1 MVFDIAHCVMSAKAT
16 AIFEADD
23 RQFSTALLNINRKL
37 LQFQQTIAKLAIG
50 FEVLKKGAE
59 LVGQG
64 IEHFTSA
71 LDKGGELLDLS
82 NNTGIAVK
90 DLAVLQQ
97 QFKLSGKAA
106 EDVGPVMA
114 KMMKGLETGSAAG
127 TIKRLGLDMDDLRKK
142 TPADQFRLIGE
153 AINKLPDPAERA
165 TAAMEVF
172 GKSGASLLAVF
183 ADGGFGQA
191 AEQVGNQAELL
202 NKDAA
207 LFDDISDKLA
217 TAGLKV
223 QGFFV
228 GVADRVAPV
237 IKPLLDRF
245 AALDLSGLGQEV
257 GDFVALFIQAF
268 QDGKLGEIV
277 LTSMEL
283 SFAEAANFLLGLLTA
298 IGNVIAQMLLEGPK
312 NALAVLKIATTADFW
327 KALGAALLSIAARF
341 TAALLSGVA
350 DLIDNLKG
358 VPLIGDKIHGGA
370 QTVRSKANEMWNGA
384 NAIDAYGADK
394 LAPTIAA
401 IKTRMGEELQ
411 NIAAAASKGF
421 SDGNSVIDTS
431 GISKRLDKVV
441 GDVLNHAQRAQDEAL
456 KELPTKTP
464 NAPVGEQLDD
474 KAAFSHLQKIGGG
487 GYTSAGDPLLTES
500 RQQTR
505 ELRELNKGV
514 KTLIE
519 KQPRQS
525 TGLVPVFT

>member
-1 MVFDIAHCVMSAKAT
+1 MSAKAT

-23 RQFSTALLNINRKL
+23 KQLSNALLNINRKL
-37 LQFQQTIAKLAIG
+37 LAFQHTIAKLAVG
-50 FEVLKKGAE
+50 FAVLKKGAE

-64 IEHFTSA
+64 VEHFTAA

-114 KMMKGLETGSAAG
+114 KMMKGIESGSAAG
-127 TIKRLGLDMDDLRKK
+127 TIKRLGIDMDELRKK
-142 TPADQFRLIGE
+142 TPSEQFQAIGE

-165 TAAMEVF
+165 TAAMNIF

-183 ADGGFGQA
+183 ADKGFGQA

-207 LFDDISDKLA
+207 IFDDISDKLA
-217 TAGLKV
+217 TVGLKV

-245 AALDLSGLGQEV
+245 ATLDLSSLGQQV

-283 SFAEAANFLLGLLTA
+283 SFANAANFLMGLVAA
-298 IGNVIAQMLLEGPK
+298 IGRALAEYFMQGPK
-312 NALAVLKIATTADFW
+312 NSLAVLQIATTADFW
-327 KALGAALLSIAARF
+327 KGLGAALLSMAASF
-341 TAALLSGVA
+341 TAALLDGVA
-350 DLIDNLKG
+350 DLIDKLSG
-358 VPLIGDKIHGGA
+358 IPGIGNKIHGSAGA
-370 QTVRSKANEMWNGA
+370 IHSKASEMREGA
-384 NAIDAYGADK
+384 AVLDDYGAAK
-394 LAPTIAA
+394 LTPAFEI
-401 IKTRMGEELQ
+401 IKQRMGEELRA
-411 NIAAAASKGF
+411 IAEAAGKGF
-421 SDGNSVIDTS
+421 DAGNSVIDTGS
-431 GISKRLDKVV
+431 ISKRLDKVV
-441 GDVLNHAQRAQDEAL
+441 GEVLDHAQKAQDEAL

-464 NAPVGEQLDD
+464 NAPTGEELDN
-474 KAAFSHLQKIGGG
+474 KPAFSHLQKIGGG
-487 GYTSAGDPLLTES
+487 GYTSGGDPLLTES

-505 ELRELNKGV
+505 ELRDLNKNV

-519 KQPRQS
+519 KQPRAS
-525 TGLVPVFT
+525 AGLVPVFT

>member
-1 MVFDIAHCVMSAKAT
+1 MSAKAT

-23 RQFSTALLNINRKL
+23 KHLSNALLNINRKL
-37 LQFQQTIAKLAIG
+37 LAFQHTLAKLAVG
-50 FEVLKKGAE
+50 FIVLKKGAE

-64 IEHFTSA
+64 VEHFTAA

-114 KMMKGLETGSAAG
+114 KMMKGIGSGSAAG
-127 TIKRLGLDMDDLRKK
+127 TIKRLGLDMDELRKK
-142 TPADQFRLIGE
+142 TPTEQFQAIGE
-153 AINKLPDPAERA
+153 AINKLPDPAQRA

-183 ADGGFGQA
+183 ADGSFGQA
-191 AEQVGNQAELL
+191 AQQVGNQADLL

-223 QGFFV
+223 QGFFI

-245 AALDLSGLGQEV
+245 AMLDLSRLGQQV

-268 QDGKLGEIV
+268 ADGKLGEIV

-312 NALAVLKIATTADFW
+312 NALTVLKIATTADFW
-327 KALGAALLSIAARF
+327 KSLGAALLSIAARF
-341 TAALLSGVA
+341 TAALLGAVA
-350 DLIDNLKG
+350 ELIDGLSG
-358 VPLIGDKIHGGA
+358 IPLIGDKIHGGA
-370 QTVRSKANEMWNGA
+370 QAVRSKANEMWKGA
-384 NAIDAYGADK
+384 NVIDAYGADK
-394 LAPTIAA
+394 LTPTIEA

-421 SDGNSVIDTS
+421 TEGNAVLDTAS
-431 GISKRLDKVV
+431 ISKRLDKVV
-441 GDVLNHAQRAQDEAL
+441 GEVLDHAQEAQDNAL

-464 NAPVGEQLDD
+464 NAPTGEELDN
-474 KAAFSHLQKIGGG
+474 KPAFSHLQRIGGG
-487 GYTSAGDPLLTES
+487 GYTSGGDPLLTES

-505 ELRELNKGV
+505 ELRDLNKNV

-519 KQPRQS
+519 KQPRPS
-525 TGLVPVFT
+525 AGLVSVFT

>member
-1 MVFDIAHCVMSAKAT
+1 MSAKAT

-23 RQFSTALLNINRKL
+23 KQFSNALLNINRKL
-37 LQFQQTIAKLAIG
+37 LQFQHTIAKLAIG

-59 LVGQG
+59 LVSAGV
-64 IEHFTSA
+64 EHFTAA

-82 NNTGIAVK
+82 NNTGIAVR
-90 DLAVLQQ
+90 DLAILQQ

-114 KMMKGLETGSAAG
+114 KMMKGIESGSAAG
-127 TIKRLGLDMDDLRKK
+127 IVKRLGLDMDELRKK
-142 TPADQFRLIGE
+142 TPSGQFQLIGE

-183 ADGGFGQA
+183 ADNGFGQA

-237 IKPLLDRF
+237 IKPLLDKF
-245 AALDLSGLGQEV
+245 ATLDLSSLGQEV
-257 GDFVALFIQAF
+257 GESIALFIQAF
-268 QDGKLGEIV
+268 QDGKLGEV
-277 LTSMEL
+277 LLTSMEL

-312 NALAVLKIATTADFW
+312 NALAILQIATTADFW

-341 TAALLSGVA
+341 TAALLSGIA

-358 VPLIGDKIHGGA
+358 IPLIGDKIHGGA
-370 QTVRSKANEMWNGA
+370 QAVRSKANEMWQGA
-384 NAIDAYGADK
+384 NAIDVYGSEK
-394 LAPTIAA
+394 LAPA
-401 IKTRMGEELQ
+401 IDIIKARMGEELQ
-411 NIAAAASKGF
+411 NIAAAAGKGF
-421 SDGNSVIDTS
+421 NDGNSVIDTS

-441 GDVLNHAQRAQDEAL
+441 TEVLDHVQESQDEAL
-456 KELPTKTP
+456 KELPTK
-464 NAPVGEQLDD
+464 APDAPIGEQLDN
-474 KAAFSHLQKIGGG
+474 KPAFSHLQKIGGG
-487 GYTSAGDPLLTES
+487 GYTSAGDPLLTET
-500 RQQTR
+500 RQQTK

-525 TGLVPVFT
+525 AGLNPVFT

>member
-1 MVFDIAHCVMSAKAT
+1 MSTKAT

-23 RQFSTALLNINRKL
+23 KQLSNALLNINRKL
-37 LQFQQTIAKLAIG
+37 LAFQHTIAKLAVG

-59 LVGQG
+59 LVSQG
-64 IEHFTSA
+64 IEHFTAA
-71 LDKGGELLDLS
+71 LDKGGQLLDLS
-82 NNTGIAVK
+82 NNTGIAIN

-114 KMMKGLETGSAAG
+114 KMMKNLETGSAAG
-127 TIKRLGLDMDDLRKK
+127 TIKRLGLDMDDLRKR
-142 TPADQFRLIGE
+142 TPAEQFRLIGE
-153 AINKLPDPAERA
+153 AINILPDPAERA
-165 TAAMEVF
+165 TAAMDVF

-183 ADGGFGQA
+183 ADHGFGQA

-202 NKDAA
+202 NRDAA

-245 AALDLSGLGQEV
+245 ATLDLSRLGQEV
-257 GDFVALFIQAF
+257 GNFVTLFVQAF
-268 QDGKLGEIV
+268 QDGKLGELL

-283 SFAEAANFLLGLLTA
+283 SFATAANFLLGLLTGL
-298 IGNVIAQMLLEGPK
+298 GNVLAQMMLEGPK
-312 NALAVLKIATTADFW
+312 NALTMLQLATTADFW
-327 KALGAALLSIAARF
+327 KGLGASLLSMAANF
-341 TAALLSGVA
+341 TAALLDGVA
-350 DLIDNLKG
+350 TLIDRLSSIPIVG
-358 VPLIGDKIHGGA
+358 EKIHGGA
-370 QTVRSKANEMWNGA
+370 ESVRSKATELREGA
-384 NAIDAYGADK
+384 AVLGDYGADK
-394 LAPTIAA
+394 LSPTFAA
-401 IKTRMGEELQ
+401 IKARMGEELKAITATAVQ
-411 NIAAAASKGF
+411 GF
-421 SDGNSVIDTS
+421 NEGNSVIDTS
-431 GISKRLDKVV
+431 GMSKRLDKIV
-441 GDVLNHAQRAQDEAL
+441 GEVLDHAQQAQDEAL

-464 NAPVGEQLDD
+464 NAPVGEQLDN
-474 KAAFSHLQKIGGG
+474 KPAFSHLQKIGGG
-487 GYTSAGDPLLTES
+487 GYTSGGDPLLTES

-505 ELRELNKGV
+505 ELRELNRGV

-525 TGLVPVFT
+525 TGYVPVFT